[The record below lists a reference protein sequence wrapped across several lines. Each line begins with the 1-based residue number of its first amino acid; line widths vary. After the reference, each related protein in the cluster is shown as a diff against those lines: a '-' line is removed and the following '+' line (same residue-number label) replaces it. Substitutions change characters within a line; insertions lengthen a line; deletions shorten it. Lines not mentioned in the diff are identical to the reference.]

1 MTVIRPPQWNSEATP
16 QALRDERK
24 APESRWLPPHEAD
37 ALREYA
43 RERDEIIETMFYVIC
58 QLRKRADA

>member
-1 MTVIRPPQWNSEATP
+1 VSVIHTNRFPGERTS

-24 APESRWLPPHEAD
+24 APDSRWLPPHEAD

-43 RERDEIIETMFYVIC
+43 RERDEIIEVLFGVIC
-58 QLRKRADA
+58 TLKKRADA